1 MSLFFIYK
9 FYFENLIYKQ
19 IKQFENQQKSDYFLS
34 NVLVRVKVVFLPDY
48 YLVLSL
54 IKHMDVGAFLN
65 QKNEDPKPG
74 KPFKWTFKGLS
85 LFGMDTSLGPK
96 FFYTLCLSK
105 EKNSKTI
112 R

>member
-1 MSLFFIYK
+1 MLYIFFLFWEF
-9 FYFENLIYKQ
+9 NLEVDNEIWKPT
-19 IKQFENQQKSDYFLS
+19 EEWPYFLI
-34 NVLVRVKVVFLPDY
+34 NVLMRVRVVFLPDY